1 MRVHPGMPR
10 RVGRVLGDRLHPWR
24 GHAAIVGQFGDV
36 AEAPT
41 KKFGAHLRSL
51 TTALGASVVECC
63 AMSGRSPRR
72 RLRSASTASAR
83 QRARRAAAVVE
94 IELLLGPSSGPAQ

>member
-10 RVGRVLGDRLHPWR
+10 RVGRVLGDRLHRWR

-41 KKFGAHLRSL
+41 KKCGAHLRSL
-51 TTALGASVVECC
+51 TTALGAK
-63 AMSGRSPRR
+63 RR
-72 RLRSASTASAR
+72 RMLRDEWQIAAQTSPQRVDGVGAAESAPRGSCGR
-83 QRARRAAAVVE
+83 N
-94 IELLLGPSSGPAQ
+94 